1 MIENGLPLVITAP
14 SGTGKS
20 TLVKML
26 LQDFPQFQFSVSCT
40 TRPPRENEVHGK
52 DYYFLE
58 KNEFEKKISENYFAE
73 WAEVHGNYYGTPLK
87 EVEENLEAGND
98 LLFDIDIQ
106 GALQLS
112 LSLPQSY
119 FVFLFPPTLEEL
131 ERRLRGRGTDSEEAI
146 IRRLN
151 NAREEIKQS
160 HWFNAW
166 ILNDNLDV
174 AYEQLK
180 SCIIT
185 AKLNPRRQKGFLNS
199 ILYSH
204 VK

>member
-20 TLVKML
+20 TLVKRL
-26 LQDFPQFQFSVSCT
+26 LQDFPNFQFSVSCT
-40 TRPPRENEVHGK
+40 TRGMRENEVDGK

-58 KNEFEKKISENYFAE
+58 REEFEQEIKNDSFAE

-87 EVEENLEAGND
+87 EVEENLAQGKD
-98 LLFDIDIQ
+98 VLFDIDVQ

-112 LSLPQSY
+112 LSLPQSF
-119 FVFLFPPTLEEL
+119 FVFLFPPNLEEL
-131 ERRLRGRGTDSEEAI
+131 ERRLRTRGTDSEDAI
-146 IRRLN
+146 IRRLK
-151 NAREEIKQS
+151 NAKDEIKQS

-166 ILNDNLDV
+166 IVNDDLDV

-180 SCIIT
+180 ACFIA
-185 AKLNPRRQKGFLNS
+185 AKLTPRRQKGFLNS
-199 ILYSH
+199 VLYSQTL
-204 VK
+204 